1 MGRKVYPGIKK
12 IPGMNDIILLEYPGI
27 YIGIGMV
34 LSLLITE
41 TLGVTAGGIIVPGYI
56 AMYMDVEHSN
66 MIVTTF
72 GISFIVYLI
81 IKLLSN
87 FILIYGKRRLVL
99 AMLLGFLLGYLFRAE
114 TNVFSDLKKMDF
126 LIIGNII
133 PGLIAN
139 WMDRQGALRTICTV
153 LITASVTKLLIMSLI
168 AFYILKFH

>member
-1 MGRKVYPGIKK
+1 
-12 IPGMNDIILLEYPGI
+12 MNDPILIEYPGI

-56 AMYMDVEHSN
+56 AMHLDSPPML
-66 MIVTTF
+66 IVTF

-99 AMLLGFLLGYLFRAE
+99 AMLLGFLLGYLFQPE

-126 LIIGNII
+126 IVFG
-133 PGLIAN
+133 G
-139 WMDRQGALRTICTV
+139 
-153 LITASVTKLLIMSLI
+153 
-168 AFYILKFH
+168 

>member
-1 MGRKVYPGIKK
+1 MI
-12 IPGMNDIILLEYPGI
+12 NEPGI

-34 LSLLITE
+34 LSLLATE

-56 AMYMDVEHSN
+56 AMHMNLENFS

-72 GISFIVYLI
+72 GISYIVYLI

-99 AMLLGFLLGYLFRAE
+99 AMLLGFLLGYLFQPE
-114 TNVFSDLKKMDF
+114 TNLFSDLKKMDF
-126 LIIGNII
+126 IVIGNII

-139 WMDRQGALRTICTV
+139 WMDRQGVLRTICTV

-168 AFYILKFH
+168 AFNILNFH